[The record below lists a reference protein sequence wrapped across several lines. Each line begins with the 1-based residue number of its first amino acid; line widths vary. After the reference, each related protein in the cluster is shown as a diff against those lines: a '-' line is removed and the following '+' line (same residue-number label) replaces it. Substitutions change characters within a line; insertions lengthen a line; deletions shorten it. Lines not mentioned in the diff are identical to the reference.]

1 MYVFQKLDFKLL
13 DCERIIF
20 MAVIF
25 YAIIVAQIYLER
37 KKVRDKKFKRQI
49 IFTYKKYI
57 QITYTNCISHIQI

>member
-1 MYVFQKLDFKLL
+1 
-13 DCERIIF
+13 

-49 IFTYKKYI
+49 IFTYKNIKI
-57 QITYTNCISHIQI
+57 PDLKNCFLCFFLFFEISKQKII